1 MDWKKFDKETITSI
15 HGDMYM
21 YRDLYKGRHSNIF
34 ARAKRLVE
42 NGEIIDY
49 LEGGQREAVNVRTP
63 YIVYNVS
70 KMICDIPAL
79 LISRSIGEVLTNHK
93 YQEATERINTDED
106 TEMIEGT
113 RDDSYN
119 EETIDLQQELITQIV
134 TNSKL
139 KRKHKS
145 NIIQHQVDGGIVGV
159 PIVKNGNVM
168 VQFKERNVYYPHE
181 DGLGADLVYE
191 LDKKDKNDNDYV
203 HVYTERRET
212 DDKLVATNRLY
223 KRNRMN
229 ELEEITDVHEIYE
242 IIGIEKNDL
251 SHTFEGRKRL
261 FIDYWGNNI
270 SFMDP
275 LGVSELQGQEGK
287 QEEVNWTITRAS
299 QTFERNGKPRISVTK
314 ELMDNL
320 MKLANERGGENAK
333 IDHRDLEVTE
343 MDEQGNSIV
352 IHQIDVDKIG
362 DMKYVKEIIRA
373 MLAETQ
379 TSESLV
385 EYLGDRSGTSS
396 AQSGVAKFYDLM
408 YSILKAETLRNEYIE
423 FMQNLFES
431 ALWLANRIND
441 NVIIEQ
447 PYIEVKDMVPK
458 PKDEKDMNAMNKFT
472 AGVQSLE
479 TTVREINI
487 DKSDEWIEDEVER
500 ILTDTSSDDSSSL
513 AWNRRP
519 NLQEILGNRS
529 STGEPLNED
538 GTVRE
543 E

>member
-191 LDKKDKNDNDYV
+191 LDKKDENDNDYV